1 MNWNYCKAS
10 RWAFVLVA
18 ALATQE
24 AAWSATVRKL
34 ELTEVRDRAESIF
47 AGTVTGITQRVGD
60 TGKMVWTDYAIE
72 VDDLL
77 KGPARGAS
85 TTLSFAGGTV
95 GDLSIGVSD
104 VPHLSVG
111 DRCVFFVASGE
122 HLAAPTVGWGQGLYR
137 IQEAR
142 TEDTSRQLLIS
153 FDGEPLQL
161 AEDGRL
167 LRGPTI
173 QIEGGEIVETAH
185 LTAEARRQRVSEPV
199 WTGASGE
206 VALQPA
212 PLAAQAPPARRF
224 ASYDDLKLF
233 ISGALGAVPTRAD
246 HR

>member
-10 RWAFVLVA
+10 RWAIVLVA
-18 ALATQE
+18 VLATQG
-24 AAWSATVRKL
+24 AAWSATVRRL

-95 GDLSIGVSD
+95 GDLSFGVSD
-104 VPHLSVG
+104 VPHLSAG

-122 HLAAPTVGWGQGLYR
+122 YLAAPTVGWGQGLYR

-142 TEDTSRQLLIS
+142 TEETSRQVLIS
-153 FDGEPLQL
+153 IDGEPLEL

-167 LRGPTI
+167 LRGPSI
-173 QIEGGEIVETAH
+173 RIEGGRIVDTAH
-185 LTAEARRQRVSEPV
+185 QTAGAGRQRVSEPV
-199 WTGASGE
+199 WTGATGE
-206 VALQPA
+206 IALQPA
-212 PLAAQAPPARRF
+212 PLAAPAAPTRRF
-224 ASYDDLKLF
+224 ATYDDLRLF
-233 ISGALGAVPTRAD
+233 VSGALGAVPTRAD